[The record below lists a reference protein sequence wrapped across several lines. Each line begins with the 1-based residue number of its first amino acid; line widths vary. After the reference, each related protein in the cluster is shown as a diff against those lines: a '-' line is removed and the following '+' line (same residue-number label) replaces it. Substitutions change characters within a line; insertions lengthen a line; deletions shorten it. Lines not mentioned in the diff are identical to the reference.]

1 MLVRQKC
8 VNSRKNLPIIGG
20 GFNKGEG
27 KFILPMLNF
36 LTDIKMKYN
45 ENYLNEQ
52 ILYAKNVL
60 LEIIRSVPPPPPP
73 PPLAWKCPT
82 PLFGEAKEGHWPH
95 LETEGV
101 KKPALTPDNT
111 KLLE

>member
-73 PPLAWKCPT
+73 WLENAPPPSLAKPKRGIGPT
-82 PLFGEAKEGHWPH
+82 LRRK
-95 LETEGV
+95 V
-101 KKPALTPDNT
+101 
-111 KLLE
+111 